1 VEIRYL
7 GPFDVV
13 DADESIA
20 VGGGRQ
26 RALLAILAL
35 SAGEVVPVG
44 RLIDELWPDHPP
56 DSAQNTVQAYISRL
70 RKAMRPVRR
79 DREAILFEHGG
90 YRLDVSR
97 DEIDAHRFRG
107 LVEEGERLARAGNA
121 APAASTLRD
130 ALALWHGP
138 PLADFAYEPFAQ
150 AEIARL
156 NELRLAALQARIDAD
171 LECGRHAALVP
182 ELEALVNEHPHR
194 EGFRRELML
203 ALYRSGRQGEALDV
217 YTDTRARLD
226 ADLGIEPTLELRE
239 LQHAILSQ
247 DPVLGAPLA
256 AAKDR
261 RVDSGVRGRRWTLVV
276 GFTAAVVLALVATA
290 IVLRPSRSSAAVHVV
305 RNSVA
310 VVDST
315 TNKIVDDVVVGDY
328 PGPVAARGGSIWVG
342 NIGDSTVTEIH
353 GDTRKP
359 EFPASAQRPVDL
371 AVSEDA
377 LWIANSSDFATQP
390 PTGGG
395 TVTRRALDT
404 GAMRTTTL
412 GPPRAPDE
420 MSTFVATDGRTIW
433 AANTNSRT
441 IAKLDPVTGRV
452 LMRVQGLASGGIAAG
467 DGAVWVPE
475 PTKDIVVRLNIHT
488 GSVDAR
494 IPVSGSPSRVAV
506 GEGGVWVITT
516 GSHSAVWRID
526 PKSNE
531 TVSVIPVPLKARRIA
546 TGEGYVWVTSGRD
559 DPETIRRPGIL
570 SKIDPRTNGI
580 LATVPLGFRPDG
592 VAVSNSFVWVAVA
605 PV

>member
-56 DSAQNTVQAYISRL
+56 DSAQNTVQAYVSRL
-70 RKAMRPVRR
+70 RKAMRPVKREG
-79 DREAILFEHGG
+79 EAILFEHGG

-107 LVEEGERLARAGNA
+107 LVEEGERQARAGNA
-121 APAASTLRD
+121 ELAASTLRD

-150 AEIARL
+150 AEITRL
-156 NELRLAALQARIDAD
+156 NELRLAALESRIDAD

-194 EGFRRELML
+194 EGLRRELML
-203 ALYRSGRQGEALDV
+203 ALYRSGRQGEALEV
-217 YTDTRARLD
+217 YTDTHARLD
-226 ADLGIEPTLELRE
+226 ADLGIEPTPELRE

-247 DPVLGAPLA
+247 DPVLDAPLA
-256 AAKDR
+256 VAKDHQVDRDVR
-261 RVDSGVRGRRWTLVV
+261 RRRWPLAA
-276 GFTAAVVLALVATA
+276 GFASAVVLALVAAA
-290 IVLRPSRSSAAVHVV
+290 IVLRPSRSAAAVHVV

-310 VVDST
+310 VVDSR
-315 TNKIVDDVVVGDY
+315 TNEIVDDVVVGDY
-328 PGPVAARGGSIWVG
+328 PGPVAAGGGSIWVG

-353 GDTRKP
+353 GDTREP

-395 TVTRRALDT
+395 TVVRRALDT
-404 GAMRTTTL
+404 GAIQTTTL
-412 GPPRAPDE
+412 GPPRTPDE
-420 MSTFVATDGRTIW
+420 MSTFVATDGRTVW

-441 IAKLDPVTGRV
+441 IAKLDPATGRV
-452 LMRVQGLASGGIAAG
+452 LMRVHGLASGGIAAG
-467 DGAVWVPE
+467 DGAVWVPQ
-475 PTKDIVVRLNIHT
+475 PKRDLVVRLNIHT
-488 GSVDAR
+488 GRVDAR
-494 IPVSGSPSRVAV
+494 IPVSGNPSRVAV

-559 DPETIRRPGIL
+559 DPETVRRPGVL

-580 LATVPLGFRPDG
+580 LATIPLGFRPDG
-592 VAVSNSFVWVAVA
+592 LAVSNSLVWVAVA